1 MAHHHHPPR
10 LRRALALAALLA
22 IAVPGGALAQVTQ
35 PDTVQAA
42 RAAEQ
47 YYGSYSSAQPLRA
60 PAAPAPAVTDDSPS
74 PSWTA
79 AILVGAFLIVTAAGG
94 GVLAGRA
101 STRRGPRRSVT
112 S

>member
-10 LRRALALAALLA
+10 LRRSLTLAALLA
-22 IAVPGGALAQVTQ
+22 IAVPGG
-35 PDTVQAA
+35 
-42 RAAEQ
+42 
-47 YYGSYSSAQPLRA
+47 SAQPLRA

-74 PSWTA
+74 WTA
-79 AILVGAFLIVTAAGG
+79 TILAGAFLLVVAAGG

-112 S
+112 P

>member
-10 LRRALALAALLA
+10 LRRSLTLAALLA
-22 IAVPGGALAQVTQ
+22 IAVPGGALAQATP

-60 PAAPAPAVTDDSPS
+60 PTAPAPAVTDDSPS
-74 PSWTA
+74 WTA
-79 AILVGAFLIVTAAGG
+79 TILAG

-112 S
+112 P

>member
-1 MAHHHHPPR
+1 MAHHHHPPK

-22 IAVPGGALAQVTQ
+22 LAVPSGALAQVTQ

-60 PAAPAPAVTDDSPS
+60 PAAPAPAVTDDSPR
-74 PSWTA
+74 WTA
-79 AILVGAFLIVTAAGG
+79 TILVGAFLIVTAAGG

-101 STRRGPRRSVT
+101 SARRGPRRSVT
-112 S
+112 P